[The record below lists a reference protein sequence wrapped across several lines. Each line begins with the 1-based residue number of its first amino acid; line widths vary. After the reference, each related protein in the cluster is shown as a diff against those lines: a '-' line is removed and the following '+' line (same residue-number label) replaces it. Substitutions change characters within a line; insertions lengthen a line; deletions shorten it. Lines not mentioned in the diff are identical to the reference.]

1 MVAMNRKR
9 LLVDV
14 VGYSSFFLIF
24 LLYNY
29 LERTYAGYIA
39 GIVAIVAILPVA
51 AVWHYLYGKFSN
63 VR

>member
-1 MVAMNRKR
+1 MMNRKW

-24 LLYNY
+24 LLYDY

-39 GIVAIVAILPVA
+39 VIVAVVAMLPVA
-51 AVWHYLYGKFSN
+51 AVWHHFYGKFSETE
-63 VR
+63 